1 MNEDQIVQRVLQG
14 DREAFKAIIERY
26 QGPVLGLVRHLLGDE
41 QASEDIAQDV
51 FMTVYLKLTSFD
63 SARSQ
68 FSTWLFTIARN
79 LAINALKK
87 KRPAYMAAVPDR
99 VGERNPVTASAEKEM
114 FERLDREL
122 YRLPARQRRALI
134 WAEFEGLPHEQIAR
148 IEGVRL
154 GTIKS
159 RINRAR
165 ARLRAVLQ
173 QKDENIL

>member
-1 MNEDQIVQRVLQG
+1 MNENQIVQRVLQG
-14 DREAFKAIIERY
+14 EREAFQGIIERY
-26 QGPVLGLVRHLLGDE
+26 QGPVLRLLRHLIGHE
-41 QASEDIAQDV
+41 QGSEDIAQDV
-51 FMTVYLKLTSFD
+51 FMTVYVQLKSFD
-63 SARSQ
+63 STRSR

-79 LAINALKK
+79 KAINALKK
-87 KRPAYMAAVPDR
+87 KRPAYVAMVPEKVD
-99 VGERNPVTASAEKEM
+99 EHDPADVTMEKEM

-134 WAEFEGLPHEQIAR
+134 WAEFEQLPYEEIAR

-165 ARLRAVLQ
+165 AKLRAVLQ
-173 QKDENIL
+173 GKD